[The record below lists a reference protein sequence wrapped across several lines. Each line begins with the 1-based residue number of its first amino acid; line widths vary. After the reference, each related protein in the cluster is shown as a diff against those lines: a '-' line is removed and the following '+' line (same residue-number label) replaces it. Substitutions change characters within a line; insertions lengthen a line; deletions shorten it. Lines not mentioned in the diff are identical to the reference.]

1 MSQVLPAAAQ
11 RVDSLAQRMFPERP
25 HHLSVSPTRRYPV
38 PPDFFHQYSQLEYM
52 TFLSDTD
59 RGILLTRPYY
69 DIREDQSDS
78 LAPNSTSAI
87 PRSETKKTMNKMSFK
102 DYQQSRA
109 KKVASPIPETNPG
122 GSRGDARQGGAD
134 GAKHIKASLKA
145 SEGRSKLEDVAPSKE
160 SANQDAVTRRYG
172 EFPRIGSDGTAL
184 RCRQRAQYGT
194 EHSLTIFGRPR
205 IPSKNG
211 RSPSP
216 ASTRRSPEPFESDRP
231 QKRQRVDSTSSRPET
246 SRTPKP
252 ESSQTKRLAPVAEVA
267 DRSSQKDVKSASK
280 LLPNGRST
288 STSRREPSPQRQ
300 PVNGLKEKIG
310 SAGTVRA
317 GKSEASSKQIVPP
330 LLSPLRLSIDDE
342 QESRGRQSTSS
353 KRPPDVSSQSKTTST
368 PIKQRKWSLPPL
380 LSPTLPPAVEEELA
394 RTSNQRPANAPSSA
408 RKTVKLDNE
417 EVVQEE
423 EDDEM
428 IVVLKYKKRNSMR
441 VSRLLALEPASKKE
455 ALKKERSISAEVKS
469 PPAKKRPRA
478 AEPIVEHVASKRP
491 RSSLD
496 TILVSK
502 APAPSTPLKQ
512 ATAMSR
518 AASSNSQA
526 HTPGGTNGL
535 TPGAGDRPPTSHEGD
550 PAKGVSMSS
559 LRRRQSEWTSL
570 GTQLKHKRDG
580 VIRSQGSSQNGA
592 TSDALNSLSNGNRKQ
607 VALLSLEMVLSYMV
621 AFDAMNQARSL
632 DRKAGD
638 FTIWESLLPHLIE
651 LKNFT
656 SPYRALDALR
666 MQLHALVSD
675 ALLSVYW
682 QHEQVWASGGGK
694 TKAMRNCHRD
704 VTLYWSKAHDT
715 LANLHDATLRADL
728 GPWSRPQA
736 AAAAAL
742 RVLRRFAEKDGIS
755 WRAELSLGMAN
766 GS

>member
-11 RVDSLAQRMFPERP
+11 RVDNLAQRMFPERP

-69 DIREDQSDS
+69 DIREDQSDP

-109 KKVASPIPETNPG
+109 KKVASPMPETNSG
-122 GSRGDARQGGAD
+122 GPRSDARQGGAD
-134 GAKHIKASLKA
+134 GAKPIKGSLKA
-145 SEGRSKLEDVAPSKE
+145 PEGRSKLEDVAPPRE
-160 SANQDAVTRRYG
+160 SANQDSVIR
-172 EFPRIGSDGTAL
+172 
-184 RCRQRAQYGT
+184 
-194 EHSLTIFGRPR
+194 RPR

-216 ASTRRSPEPFESDRP
+216 TSTRRSPEPPESDRP
-231 QKRQRVDSTSSRPET
+231 PKRQRVDSTSSRPET
-246 SRTPKP
+246 NRTPKP

-267 DRSSQKDVKSASK
+267 DRPSQKDVKSASK
-280 LLPNGRST
+280 LLLNGRST
-288 STSRREPSPQRQ
+288 STSRRELSPPRQ
-300 PVNGLKEKIG
+300 SVNGSKEKNG
-310 SAGTVRA
+310 SSATIRA
-317 GKSEASSKQIVPP
+317 SKSETSSKQIVPP

-342 QESRGRQSTSS
+342 QEGRGRQSISS

-368 PIKQRKWSLPPL
+368 PTKQRKWSLPPL
-380 LSPTLPPAVEEELA
+380 LSPTLPPVIEEELA

-417 EVVQEE
+417 EIIEEE

-469 PPAKKRPRA
+469 PPSKKRPRV
-478 AEPIVEHVASKRP
+478 AEPIVEQVASKRP

-592 TSDALNSLSNGNRKQ
+592 TSDALNSLSSGNRKQ

-755 WRAELSLGMAN
+755 WRAELSLGISN
-766 GS
+766 GV